1 MKALLCKKQCSKHVF
16 ECTTLTQVTIQKQT
30 NNGSLTSAVQHR
42 DGLTLDKRL
51 ITYKSLVPVAV
62 TQFLS
67 PQVNHPNTVF
77 IAPVPYKNKSD
88 LNVDAD
94 PLYS

>member
-1 MKALLCKKQCSKHVF
+1 M
-16 ECTTLTQVTIQKQT
+16 
-30 NNGSLTSAVQHR
+30 
-42 DGLTLDKRL
+42 TLDKRL
-51 ITYKSLVPVAV
+51 ITYKSLMPVAV